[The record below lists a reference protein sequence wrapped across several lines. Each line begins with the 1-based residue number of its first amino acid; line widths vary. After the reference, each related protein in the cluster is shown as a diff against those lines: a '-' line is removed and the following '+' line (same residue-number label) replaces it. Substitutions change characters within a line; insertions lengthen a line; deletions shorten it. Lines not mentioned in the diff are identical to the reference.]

1 MLSKLTDL
9 YQISL
14 ERDFITIFIFKGWL
28 KFFLHKKSIS
38 AVRFYIHKPVIN
50 LVCRK
55 DKTEKYFSIF
65 GCQERGFAQRGVAR
79 RGGCPE
85 KGLSREEVAR
95 RRGCP
100 ERGLPGEGVVRRGGC
115 PKRGL
120 PREGVARREGCLERG
135 LPGEGLPGEGLP
147 VVASHQFGL

>member
-55 DKTEKYFSIF
+55 DKTEKYFSISV
-65 GCQERGFAQRGVAR
+65 AKRGVCPEGGCLKRGLPGERVAW

-85 KGLSREEVAR
+85 KGL
-95 RRGCP
+95 
-100 ERGLPGEGVVRRGGC
+100 
-115 PKRGL
+115 
-120 PREGVARREGCLERG
+120 
-135 LPGEGLPGEGLP
+135 PGEGLPGGGLP
-147 VVASHQFGL
+147 VVASHQFDL

>member
-1 MLSKLTDL
+1 MSTF

-55 DKTEKYFSIF
+55 DKTEKYFSIL
-65 GCQERGFAQRGVAR
+65 VAK
-79 RGGCPE
+79 RGGCP
-85 KGLSREEVAR
+85 V
-95 RRGCP
+95 
-100 ERGLPGEGVVRRGGC
+100 RGLPGEGVAQRGVPQRGVC
-115 PKRGL
+115 PDG
-120 PREGVARREGCLERG
+120 G
-135 LPGEGLPGEGLP
+135 
-147 VVASHQFGL
+147 

>member
-1 MLSKLTDL
+1 MLLKLTDL

-55 DKTEKYFSIF
+55 DKTEKYFSISVA
-65 GCQERGFAQRGVAR
+65 RRGVCPEGVAQ

-85 KGLSREEVAR
+85 GGAQRELPRGFTYISQSSIWFVGNTRLKSTSVFRLPREGFAH
-95 RRGCP
+95 RGCP
-100 ERGLPGEGVVRRGGC
+100 ERL
-115 PKRGL
+115 
-120 PREGVARREGCLERG
+120 
-135 LPGEGLPGEGLP
+135 
-147 VVASHQFGL
+147 S

>member
-1 MLSKLTDL
+1 MLSKLSDL

-55 DKTEKYFSIF
+55 DKTEKYFSISVAK
-65 GCQERGFAQRGVAR
+65 RGGLPRGGVAR

-85 KGLSREEVAR
+85 
-95 RRGCP
+95 
-100 ERGLPGEGVVRRGGC
+100 RGLPGERVVLRGGC
-115 PKRGL
+115 PEKGC
-120 PREGVARREGCLERG
+120 PEEGC
-135 LPGEGLPGEGLP
+135 P
-147 VVASHQFGL
+147 